1 MKQLK
6 ITVLSVFS
14 FILVLA
20 CFMQI
25 TVSGLIST
33 STGYRYSDEF
43 SKTLSNYADL
53 SRISRKGVAPV
64 PGLECTNV
72 SGSACDCMTPQ
83 GICVT
88 EDYILITAYCRIEN
102 YKKELEEN
110 LSEGDNKIKSENESE
125 HERHNSVIYVLS
137 KTTGNYITT
146 IVLPDKNHVGG
157 IAYDGKY
164 VWIAKSEDNEFSAIE
179 ISAITNIIAENT
191 DSNTISY
198 YTSVSCGC
206 KASFV
211 IFFDKRLWV
220 GVCNKSEEGDGVL
233 QGFTISG
240 DTKDTL
246 ALSPSKELAIPS
258 NANGAAFTQIDG
270 KTCLAVNA
278 SYGRNNDTVTH
289 LYTVDL
295 NPESDIS
302 VYTDYGEY
310 VLPPMAEEICIDGN
324 NVYTIFESASTAY
337 SQVDGKKCNNIVDRV
352 CIGDITD
359 WFYWTASDYQDEEET
374 IVPPETP
381 SGKSYELTSASDAKY
396 VPTFVSTTSSS
407 KTQTLYNPYTVAMAR
422 EISTVAYKISTDDSW
437 SDALSKYGNTQIK
450 RVENNGVYS
459 LGSYKT
465 EEGTYQNI
473 FTSVNATLGLKKVIY
488 NGQTKYVI
496 TVAFRGTDL
505 TDFADVWSDINI
517 LKNSDGLHSGFADIA
532 EDFYNTCSKIF
543 FTVGGKDISLSDIFE
558 EMKTEN
564 SKYCMVVTGH
574 SLGGAVADILV
585 GYNLYNEGVHPS
597 NVVAYTF
604 AAARSASYDYYYPYT
619 NIFNIINS
627 DDWVPTVGNDKQIGT
642 NIIYTP
648 DDSFRKANYGSNFE
662 EGHTSD
668 WWINI
673 YDSLKTGFVAH
684 KLNTVYDAIIKEIA
698 SDVSNYCPYNTTS
711 DNNWSDN
718 IIFNQ
723 NCFGKINGNLTAYSG
738 ISFNEGYLEVSGNCN
753 FYGNDYCTMKNEK
766 DYLLVHGDFRIGAY
780 GRFSAGTIEV
790 KGDFTQSNGYDKYYS
805 SGAHKTIL
813 SSESTQTVSFENV
826 SDSYIE
832 NLILSNTDIN
842 FATPIPNLTLN
853 QDTDLQNTETLNVC
867 RTLDLNG
874 YDLKVYGDLTASG
887 FFTNGGNFS
896 VDGDMNVDSP
906 DIANSTGTVKGNFTA
921 YAVKLENSLMNV
933 GGNLTAYSGISFNE
947 GYLEVSGNC
956 DFYGY
961 DYCTMKNEKD
971 YLLVHGDFRIGAYGR
986 FSAGTIEVKGDF
998 TQSNGYDKYYSSGAH
1013 KTILSSES
1021 TQTVSFENVSDS
1033 YIENLILS
1041 NTDINFATPIPNL
1054 TLNQDTDLQNTE
1066 TLNVCR
1072 TLDLNGY
1079 DLKVYGD
1086 LTASGFFT
1094 NGGNFSVDGD
1104 MNVDSPDI
1112 ANSTGT
1118 VKGNFTAYAVK
1129 LENSL
1134 INVGGNLETHYSYYG
1149 GFDFENSRLEVNGN
1163 CSIYEC
1169 CMNNENDYLL
1179 VNGNFTITRGYFNAG
1194 TIEVKGDFIQSD
1206 SSYKYCST
1214 ELHKTILS
1222 GESVQTVSFANYSY
1236 SELATL
1242 ILQNSSEE
1250 GVIFDS
1256 PVKVT
1261 ILFNH
1266 NQNNFTLYDN
1276 GTNSSFADYDG
1287 DGITDNVDPYPIDS
1301 TVFSAKDFVI
1311 MPVNKQ
1317 VFSGEQSCPELTVT
1331 YNGSVLVQDRDYTVA
1346 YYNNNKPGT
1355 ATVTVTGINHFKDST
1370 DATFEIYCEH
1380 EYHTKDGELLC
1391 KYCNEQFDESK
1402 LAVGDVNYDGIVNI
1416 KDVTSIQKYLADIIS
1431 YVDIQK
1437 KVADVNRDGVINMFD
1452 ATELQKSIINLS
1464 SLLNEKS

>member
-53 SRISRKGVAPV
+53 SRISSKGVAPV
-64 PGLECTNV
+64 PGMECTNV

-137 KTTGNYITT
+137 KATGNYITT

-164 VWIAKSEDNEFSAIE
+164 VWIAKSEDNELSAIE

-191 DSNTISY
+191 DSNTVSY

-211 IFFDKRLWV
+211 IFFDNRLWV

-246 ALSPSKELAIPS
+246 ALSPSKELTIPS
-258 NANGAAFTQIDG
+258 NANGAAFAQIDG

-289 LYTVDL
+289 LYTVEL

-324 NVYTIFESASTAY
+324 NVYTVFESVSTAY
-337 SQVDGKKCNNIVDRV
+337 SQVDGNKCNNIVDRV

-381 SGKSYELTSASDAKY
+381 SGKSYELTSAADAKY
-396 VPTFVSTTSSS
+396 VPTFVSAASYS
-407 KTQTLYNPYTVAMAR
+407 KTQTLYNPYTAAMAR
-422 EISTVAYKISTDDSW
+422 EMSTVAYKISSDDSW
-437 SDALSKYGNTQIK
+437 SDALSKYGNTQVK

-459 LGSYKT
+459 LGSYIT

-505 TDFADVWSDINI
+505 TDFADVLSDINI

-604 AAARSASYDYYYPYT
+604 AAARSASSYYDYPYT

-648 DDSFRKANYGSNFE
+648 DDSFRKANYGSNYE

-673 YDSLKTGFVAH
+673 YDSVKTGFVAH

-723 NCFGKINGNLTAYSG
+723 NCFGKISGNLTAYSG
-738 ISFNEGYLEVSGNCN
+738 ISFNEGYLEVLGNCG
-753 FYGNDYCTMKNEK
+753 FYGYQCYDMGNEK
-766 DYLLVHGDFRIGAY
+766 DYLLVHGDLTI
-780 GRFSAGTIEV
+780 SADGYFNTGVIEV
-790 KGDFTQSNGYDKYYS
+790 KGDFTQTGYWYGEYGNTSGYYHYS
-805 SGAHKTIL
+805 STDAHKTIL
-813 SSESTQTVSFENV
+813 SGESTQTVSFADV
-826 SDSYIE
+826 RDSYIE

-842 FATPIPNLTLN
+842 FATPIPNLKLN
-853 QDTDLQNTETLNVC
+853 QDTDLPNTETLNVC
-867 RTLDLNG
+867 GTLDLNG
-874 YDLKVYGDLTASG
+874 YDLKVYGDLTAFG
-887 FFTNGGNFS
+887 FVTNGGNFS
-896 VDGDMNVDSP
+896 VDGNMSVHNNEFENEISDSAG
-906 DIANSTGTVKGNFTA
+906 IVGGNMTTFGIIRLKNTEIKVGGNWESDLSSSNGL
-921 YAVKLENSLMNV
+921 YFENSL
-933 GGNLTAYSGISFNE
+933 
-947 GYLEVSGNC
+947 LEVAGDCSVTDCGMC
-956 DFYGY
+956 
-961 DYCTMKNEKD
+961 NE
-971 YLLVHGDFRIGAYGR
+971 
-986 FSAGTIEVKGDF
+986 S
-998 TQSNGYDKYYSSGAH
+998 
-1013 KTILSSES
+1013 
-1021 TQTVSFENVSDS
+1021 
-1033 YIENLILS
+1033 
-1041 NTDINFATPIPNL
+1041 
-1054 TLNQDTDLQNTE
+1054 
-1066 TLNVCR
+1066 
-1072 TLDLNGY
+1072 
-1079 DLKVYGD
+1079 
-1086 LTASGFFT
+1086 
-1094 NGGNFSVDGD
+1094 
-1104 MNVDSPDI
+1104 
-1112 ANSTGT
+1112 
-1118 VKGNFTAYAVK
+1118 
-1129 LENSL
+1129 
-1134 INVGGNLETHYSYYG
+1134 
-1149 GFDFENSRLEVNGN
+1149 
-1163 CSIYEC
+1163 
-1169 CMNNENDYLL
+1169 DYLL
-1179 VNGNFTITRGYFNAG
+1179 VNGNFSVRNSSFCAG
-1194 TIEVKGDFIQSD
+1194 TVEVKGDLKQENNT
-1206 SSYKYCST
+1206 SYYERYYST
-1214 ELHKTILS
+1214 DTHKTILS
-1222 GESVQTVSFANYSY
+1222 GESTQTVSFTDYDD
-1236 SELATL
+1236 SEIATL

-1276 GTNSSFADYDG
+1276 GKNSSFADYDG
-1287 DGITDNVDPYPIDS
+1287 DGITDNVDPNPTES

-1311 MPVNKQ
+1311 MPVDKQ
-1317 VFSGEQSCPELTVT
+1317 VFSGELSCPELTVT
-1331 YNGSVLVQDRDYTVA
+1331 YNDYVLVQDIDYTVA

-1402 LAVGDVNYDGIVNI
+1402 LAAGDVNYDGIVNI
-1416 KDVTSIQKYLADIIS
+1416 KDVTSIQKYLADIIA

-1437 KVADVNRDGVINMFD
+1437 KVADVNRDGIINMLD

-1464 SLLNEKS
+1464 SLPDKQT